1 MALDAASAIS
11 TILENAGYTT
21 YFALPD
27 GFTEDP
33 VIWIQNVGG
42 ARQGFRAMDRVQVA
56 VISSGRQKAAKLAD
70 EVLDMLADRHHFVP
84 GHGLI
89 DHVQV
94 ESTPVEVPYRD
105 NRINFIF
112 NLAAHSRLS

>member
-27 GFTEDP
+27 GLTGDP
-33 VIWIQNVGG
+33 VVWIQKVGG
-42 ARQGFRAMDRVQVA
+42 TRSGVLALDRVQVA
-56 VISSGRQKAAKLAD
+56 VISSSRKEASRIAED
-70 EVLDMLADRHHFVP
+70 VLEMLADRHHFVP

-89 DHVQV
+89 DYVQI